1 MQYVV
6 VNVGNGRRRSAGFS
20 LSYAA
25 WTRLRDLGQRD
36 AAVAVDAGPQ
46 WPAAAAPEDSDATQF
61 GQSIPRDDRDLV
73 RVVRELGAEANGV
86 GSELRIVEIPDDV
99 EWTIE
104 TVGGIEQVSEAHRV
118 WF

>member
-1 MQYVV
+1 MQYIV

-25 WTRLRDLGQRD
+25 WLRLRELKEGKALVEVD
-36 AAVAVDAGPQ
+36 AAQYRPAGTHHELSLENSG
-46 WPAAAAPEDSDATQF
+46 WT
-61 GQSIPRDDRDLV
+61 IPRDDRDLV
-73 RVVRELGAEANGV
+73 RVVRELGADASGA

-99 EWTIE
+99 SWTIE
-104 TVGGIEQVSEAHRV
+104 TVGGIEQISEAHRV